1 MRIAIL
7 NWRDSRHPEAGGAE
21 LYCHEVARE
30 LASDGHDVVLV
41 ASRPSG
47 TAAQESVDGY
57 RIARRGGRF
66 TVYPAVLWW
75 LLRHRTSIDGVFDS
89 QNGIPFFSP
98 LVLRRRT
105 AIVLL
110 MYHVH
115 QEQFALYFPPVL
127 AAVGRWLESSAAR
140 QVYGRRSIAAISPST
155 RAAVRTRLHLKGPIQ
170 LAPCGL
176 SPVPAVE
183 RSRSFN
189 PRIVTVGRLVPHKQV
204 RLLVEAIS
212 AVRRTVPTIE
222 LHLIG
227 DGSERPFL
235 EAFAAASGLSGQVV
249 FHGRVSDEV
258 RDNLLASAWLT
269 VNPTRGEGWG
279 LSVLEA
285 NQHGVPAIAFRVDGM
300 RDSVVDG
307 VTGWLIDDPADLPA
321 SICSALAALS
331 DPTQRHR
338 MERSTLAWSAGFT
351 WDRTAR
357 QLMVILNQESTRIRR
372 VEERRMSTSDLAT
385 LVEIPSS
392 AVPEH
397 WSPVLRSGDLL
408 HSRPGGYQLL
418 LLGIDQDDV
427 PKVLDRIGV
436 ARHGRGKEMIKVA
449 VAGHQDALLLVA
461 GVSSPPPGGY
471 IDLAILVPTGDARP
485 HLHAVPSDIIPSPGE
500 KGPRKS

>member
-21 LYCHEVARE
+21 LYCQQVARE
-30 LASDGHDVVLV
+30 LASNGHAVVLV
-41 ASRPSG
+41 TSRPSG

-57 RIARRGGRF
+57 RIIRRGGRF

-75 LLRHRTSIDGVFDS
+75 LLWHRTRIDGVIDS

-98 LVLRRRT
+98 LVVRRQT
-105 AIVLL
+105 AVVLL
-110 MYHVH
+110 MHHVH

-127 AAVGRWLESSAAR
+127 AAFGRWLESSAAR
-140 QVYGRRSIAAISPST
+140 QVYGRRSIAAVSPST
-155 RAAVRTRLHLKGPIQ
+155 RAAVRTRLRLKGPIQ

-176 SPVPAVE
+176 SPAAVE
-183 RSRSFN
+183 RSRSLN

-204 RLLVEAIS
+204 RILVEAIS
-212 AVRRTVPTIE
+212 AVRRIVPTVE

-235 EAFAAASGLSGQVV
+235 EAFAAASGLSGHVV
-249 FHGRVSDEV
+249 FHGRVSDEA
-258 RDNLLASAWLT
+258 RDRLLASAWLT
-269 VNPTRGEGWG
+269 VNTTRGEGWG

-307 VTGWLIDDPADLPA
+307 MTGWLIDDPADLSS
-321 SICSALAALS
+321 SICSALAALTDS
-331 DPTQRHR
+331 TQRHR
-338 MERSTLAWSAGFT
+338 LETSTLAWSAGFT

-357 QLMVILNQESTRIRR
+357 QLMVILNQESARLRR
-372 VEERRMSTSDLAT
+372 LEERRLKTSDLAT
-385 LVEIPSS
+385 VVEIPSS
-392 AVPEH
+392 AVPED
-397 WSPVLRSGDLL
+397 WAPVLRSGDLL

-427 PKVLDRIGV
+427 PRVLDRIGV

-471 IDLAILVPTGDARP
+471 IDLAFLVPTGDARP

-500 KGPRKS
+500 KGSRKS